1 MKEGDRVIEDIDMSC
16 GTCFY
21 CIRAEKLLCDSFS
34 TLGIH
39 TFGTFAEYVK
49 VPAAQVHILPE
60 KLSFEEGAFIKS
72 ISCVIYAAKALDA
85 RLGSSVI
92 IIG

>member
-1 MKEGDRVIEDIDMSC
+1 
-16 GTCFY
+16 
-21 CIRAEKLLCDSFS
+21 
-34 TLGIH
+34 
-39 TFGTFAEYVK
+39 